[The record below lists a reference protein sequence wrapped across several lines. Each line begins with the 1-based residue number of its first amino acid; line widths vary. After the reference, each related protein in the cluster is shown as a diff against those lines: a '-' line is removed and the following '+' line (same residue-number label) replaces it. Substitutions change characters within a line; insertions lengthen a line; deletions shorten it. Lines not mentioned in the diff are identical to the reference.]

1 MGIFKKKD
9 NEIQLIH
16 IQGLPALQNQLM
28 DVIIN
33 KIERKIYFIE
43 KAKVNK
49 KEYSIF
55 LNDIKFSGML
65 TEEVSKPRSSLGR
78 AIAGGLLF
86 GTTGAVV
93 GAVSGVKDKTK
104 KESYYVIEYNEC
116 ENTKFIQMALAGD
129 FRITK
134 FDSLLKSLTNQNQ

>member
-9 NEIQLIH
+9 NEIQLSH
-16 IQGLPALQNQLM
+16 IKGLPVLQNQLM
-28 DVIIN
+28 DVVIN
-33 KIERKIYFIE
+33 EQEHKICFKE
-43 KAKVNK
+43 KMKASP

-55 LNDIKFSGML
+55 FSDIIFSGML
-65 TEEVSKPRSSLGR
+65 TEEVSKQRSSIGR

-86 GTTGAVV
+86 GHTGAVV
-93 GAVSGVKDKTK
+93 GAISGIKDKTK

-129 FRITK
+129 FRIVK
-134 FDSLLKSLTNQNQ
+134 FDSLLKSLTNQN